1 MALDDI
7 DTVLLTKLRSN
18 ARLPVAA
25 LARAL
30 GVTRITVQARL
41 TRLEERGII
50 TGYTIMEPPS
60 ETGVRAHVSIRIL
73 PQAQEK
79 VEKALSRLTA
89 VQQLYSVSGGSD
101 LIAVVAEQSTA
112 ALDTALDKIRGLD
125 GVQSTESA
133 ILLREKWRRGQA

>member
-1 MALDDI
+1 MDDI
-7 DTVLLTKLRSN
+7 DTALLTHLRRN

-25 LARAL
+25 LARLL

-41 TRLEERGII
+41 TRLEARGII

-60 ETGVRAHVSIRIL
+60 NTGVRAHVSIRIL

-79 VEKALSRLTA
+79 VEKALSRLSA

-133 ILLREKWRRGQA
+133 ILLREKWRRGRA